1 MASVKLPLTRATTV
15 EFSIQNQHADI
26 DPGAT
31 TFLGQSIDGIWQ
43 RVQAQPSTYVFTREE
58 FAVFAIFNYYRG
70 VFSDNEIAQQAVQR
84 FWEHYGEKGIED
96 EEQASRA
103 GMSAECTYIKRKK
116 DERFVVPNYNVDE
129 SKEFHGN
136 TSTSTYFKLS
146 QDKFSEN
153 LKITLPKE
161 SQTEENRSMVS
172 LNSSFE
178 RQKEQTSQMGKVDQG
193 QLEFPE
199 NFCVDPSQFRMHV
212 SNGKEYSLINSI
224 KLYVEYLTGEV
235 WDWWP
240 LHPSLRQL
248 LEDEIRVLWHC
259 DSEHTHWT
267 VLSKN
272 GSTPLQEAL
281 KKIEIVQTA
290 PSKRKQSESISENG
304 SSTITNTSRS
314 SGSESS
320 IRRSSPA
327 TSESGSSDQPDDE
340 TGSRKDIDP
349 PGTSIMIDIVPPSD
363 LNGFV
368 LFGVHGSKRLQ
379 SACLRIAQID
389 VSVYKDDDSFFNEM
403 TVQYKKLRGFLRLVF
418 SIWVFHTCPQEIP
431 SAKNRDYM
439 YNANR
444 NPPILSTVFN
454 ANFYGCKKACIK
466 SRLDLFCFF
475 HECKGRSHCGRY
487 RVLDRLPKRRR
498 KWNIDRD
505 EERDEAWGLNAVF
518 AVSFYKSDRDSPV
531 GTAAPRSDHQ
541 AQADVT
547 SLTAPDLNL
556 THNLHVQHFV
566 QTQPWSG
573 SRISGSRTHGQRHPA
588 SQPELP
594 STIPE
599 SLRSKMF
606 GIDSQSEGDT
616 QPVSQSVYKEFASRR
631 TEQLAVREESD
642 NHEDT
647 NLQGADL
654 HSLHEGETG
663 HIDLLGAFEQ
673 PSLIDNEHA
682 DADHEENDRDP
693 LSQAMDV
700 RADLFPESKRF
711 KQPKTPATDGK
722 KRKRGVGMA
731 SQENATT
738 PGLPVNPFPGGI
750 GSMDGMM
757 GPSQL
762 FEATQALTSPLT
774 NIVPSDG
781 LSVRPSPDMHV
792 PQRPSTAGSLS
803 SPADASH
810 FHTVRAV
817 TEPQTTYVS
826 MKESQEAR
834 ERYLRSLKAAEV
846 LSPDELSDDDFG
858 SADTQLLR
866 RSKQRRIDT
875 EAKKQFAGLTARAD
889 PVIRGHGRVR
899 AGRTRYTPSR
909 FSTRQA
915 GRQASEPV
923 LISDDVPIED
933 TQGNVTEDETERE
946 EEAQAEDD
954 GGLDE
959 LAEENKE
966 NVEVPR
972 TISRIHHTT
981 SQAVTSQPTPS
992 HQNIRTAKRGSQ
1004 TSKVVHVENSSQNT
1018 RSQEPVK
1025 AIEGATQPDAI
1036 ADSQTSQG
1044 RAKPEQ
1050 NSKANGSRALSGPQ
1064 SSLDSRVLVP
1074 QSQSSQ
1080 ALQAMNLSEENKS
1093 SANLQSSPLLLKNGQ
1108 DITNFNRGL
1117 PQASIEPLQTEGP
1130 SGELPGSEPASRKTQ
1145 EPPLSSRPQSN
1156 TAQGHH
1162 LPMTA
1167 SVPAQSTIPET
1178 SPLSKPVH
1186 VQNQPTGGISN
1197 SMPSPRTT
1205 PKSASKA
1212 ASSHSVTEQSRPSTL
1227 FETAPEHLA
1236 DSPTKSHPQRLH
1248 KASQSRQ
1255 ATPVKTRLSRT
1266 ISEIAADPT
1275 PPGII
1280 GDVDLD
1286 INILTNEDVEFQN
1299 AISGSSFIAPARK
1312 RRRGNWGL
1320 ALQVAY
1326 QEPNKLPPAHLSPLS
1341 RSFTSEPPGSS
1352 AISPITP
1359 HPTSEAD
1366 RSGLVISKPV
1376 IMKQAPTKEDHT
1388 SEPKDAPIAKTVTT
1402 RATSL
1407 SNKAQLSSTP
1417 KVATKA
1423 QAVVARDVSVP
1434 IQQPALHTSASST
1447 DPDPANGR
1455 PVIASNRVFAHFNGS
1470 NPAYYPATCLEMIGG
1485 DDLRYRVRFEDGTVD
1500 VIGGYGIK
1508 RLELR
1513 PGDVVKVDLPGARK
1527 LNYVVEGVQDQ
1538 HVSTI
1543 VRDPATP
1550 SRRGRSAPTND
1561 SAFPETDVHGNA
1573 SVLISPKQRL
1583 SMDGEQPQSSQIAV
1597 PLTLIYLTQ
1606 TMWTAFKDRQYT
1618 HPFNKSQISTGLQTP
1633 SERPST
1639 PSTPSSRTR
1648 RVKSSGLVQARS
1660 TAIGNA
1666 LGGGIFRNMAFAITN
1681 IDRADENDRIK
1692 NHITSNGGHI
1702 LSTGLDELF
1711 YIPVLPRTTSP
1722 ADPNAD
1728 ASFHLAQAA
1737 KDVGFT
1743 CLIAD
1748 KHCRT
1753 AKFIQA
1759 LSLGIPCLSTRWITN
1774 CVAKQRVLSWEPYL
1788 LPSGESAFL
1797 GGAVRSRVL
1806 QPFDAESAKLCYI
1819 VENRPKLLS
1828 GASVLII
1835 MEKGQEKSMQQHP
1848 LITYALGATKIS
1860 RAISEASA
1868 AKAVADAQALGEP
1881 WDWIFSYDK
1890 EQEVEEK
1897 LFGGSGTGKKRK
1909 RGRESEYGPPGKK
1922 GKTRVV
1928 GNEFVIQSLILG
1940 MLIEE

>member
-1 MASVKLPLTRATTV
+1 METQL
-15 EFSIQNQHADI
+15 D
-26 DPGAT
+26 
-31 TFLGQSIDGIWQ
+31 SIDISQ
-43 RVQAQPSTYVFTREE
+43 LKA
-58 FAVFAIFNYYRG
+58 FALGLNHDQVSNPLHIMP
-70 VFSDNEIAQQAVQR
+70 V
-84 FWEHYGEKGIED
+84 
-96 EEQASRA
+96 A
-103 GMSAECTYIKRKK
+103 GMQA
-116 DERFVVPNYNVDE
+116 
-129 SKEFHGN
+129 
-136 TSTSTYFKLS
+136 KLTPS
-146 QDKFSEN
+146 
-153 LKITLPKE
+153 
-161 SQTEENRSMVS
+161 S
-172 LNSSFE
+172 L
-178 RQKEQTSQMGKVDQG
+178 Q
-193 QLEFPE
+193 
-199 NFCVDPSQFRMHV
+199 
-212 SNGKEYSLINSI
+212 
-224 KLYVEYLTGEV
+224 
-235 WDWWP
+235 
-240 LHPSLRQL
+240 
-248 LEDEIRVLWHC
+248 
-259 DSEHTHWT
+259 
-267 VLSKN
+267 
-272 GSTPLQEAL
+272 
-281 KKIEIVQTA
+281 
-290 PSKRKQSESISENG
+290 
-304 SSTITNTSRS
+304 
-314 SGSESS
+314 
-320 IRRSSPA
+320 
-327 TSESGSSDQPDDE
+327 
-340 TGSRKDIDP
+340 
-349 PGTSIMIDIVPPSD
+349 
-363 LNGFV
+363 
-368 LFGVHGSKRLQ
+368 
-379 SACLRIAQID
+379 
-389 VSVYKDDDSFFNEM
+389 
-403 TVQYKKLRGFLRLVF
+403 
-418 SIWVFHTCPQEIP
+418 
-431 SAKNRDYM
+431 
-439 YNANR
+439 
-444 NPPILSTVFN
+444 
-454 ANFYGCKKACIK
+454 
-466 SRLDLFCFF
+466 
-475 HECKGRSHCGRY
+475 
-487 RVLDRLPKRRR
+487 
-498 KWNIDRD
+498 
-505 EERDEAWGLNAVF
+505 
-518 AVSFYKSDRDSPV
+518 SDRDSPV
-531 GTAAPRSDHQ
+531 GTAAPRSVHH

-556 THNLHVQHFV
+556 THNLPPQHLI

-631 TEQLAVREESD
+631 TDQLAVREESE
-642 NHEDT
+642 NYEDT
-647 NLQGADL
+647 NRQEGADL
-654 HSLHEGETG
+654 HGLHEGETG

-673 PSLIDNEHA
+673 PSLTDNEHA
-682 DADHEENDRDP
+682 DADHEENDIDP

-711 KQPKTPATDGK
+711 KQPKTPATNGK

-738 PGLPVNPFPGGI
+738 PGLPVNPFAGGI

-781 LSVRPSPDMHV
+781 LSERPSPDIHV
-792 PQRPSTAGSLS
+792 LQRPSTAGSLS
-803 SPADASH
+803 SPTDASH
-810 FHTVRAV
+810 FRTVRAV

-909 FSTRQA
+909 YSTRQA

-923 LISDDVPIED
+923 LISDDVPVED

-954 GGLDE
+954 GDLDE

-972 TISRIHHTT
+972 TISRVHHTT

-992 HQNIRTAKRGSQ
+992 HRNIRTAKRGSQ
-1004 TSKVVHVENSSQNT
+1004 RSRVVHVENSSQNT

-1025 AIEGATQPDAI
+1025 AIEGASQLDAI
-1036 ADSQTSQG
+1036 ADSQTFQG

-1050 NSKANGSRALSGPQ
+1050 NSKVNESRPFSGPQ
-1064 SSLDSRVLVP
+1064 SSLDPRVLVP

-1080 ALQAMNLSEENKS
+1080 ALQATGLSEENKS
-1093 SANLQSSPLLLKNGQ
+1093 TGNLQSSPLLLKIGQ
-1108 DITNFNRGL
+1108 HITSSSQGL
-1117 PQASIEPLQTEGP
+1117 PQAYIEPLQTEGP
-1130 SGELPGSEPASRKTQ
+1130 SGELSGSEPLSRKMQ
-1145 EPPLSSRPQSN
+1145 EPPSSSGPQSN
-1156 TAQGHH
+1156 PAEGHH

-1167 SVPAQSTIPET
+1167 SVLAQRIPET
-1178 SPLSKPVH
+1178 SPSSKPVH
-1186 VQNQPTGGISN
+1186 IQNQSTGGISN

-1236 DSPTKSHPQRLH
+1236 DSPTKSNPQRLH
-1248 KASQSRQ
+1248 KALQSRQ

-1275 PPGII
+1275 PPDII

-1286 INILTNEDVEFQN
+1286 INILTNEDVEFQD
-1299 AISGSSFIAPARK
+1299 AISGFSSIAPARK

-1326 QEPNKLPPAHLSPLS
+1326 QEPNKLPPAHRSPLS
-1341 RSFTSEPPGSS
+1341 RSFNSEPPGSS

-1359 HPTSEAD
+1359 HSTSEAE
-1366 RSGLVISKPV
+1366 RSGLVISKSV
-1376 IMKQAPTKEDHT
+1376 VTKQAPTKEDHT
-1388 SEPKDAPIAKTVTT
+1388 SEPKDAPIAETVTTT
-1402 RATSL
+1402 RATSV
-1407 SNKAQLSSTP
+1407 SNKAQLSATP
-1417 KVATKA
+1417 KIATKA
-1423 QAVVARDVSVP
+1423 QAVAARDVSVP

-1447 DPDPANGR
+1447 DPRPANGR

-1513 PGDVVKVDLPGARK
+1513 SGDVVKVDLPGARK

-1538 HVSTI
+1538 HVSTVI
-1543 VRDPATP
+1543 RDPATP

-1573 SVLISPKQRL
+1573 TVLISPKQRL
-1583 SMDGEQPQSSQIAV
+1583 SVDGEQPESSQIAV

-1618 HPFNKSQISTGLQTP
+1618 HPLNKSQTLTGLQTP

-1660 TAIGNA
+1660 MAIGNA
-1666 LGGGIFRNMAFAITN
+1666 SGGGIFRNMAFAITN

-1692 NHITSNGGHI
+1692 NHITSNGGHM

-1728 ASFHLAQAA
+1728 TSFRLAQAA

-1774 CVAKQRVLSWEPYL
+1774 CVAKQRVLPWEPYL

-1806 QPFDAESAKLCYI
+1806 QPFDAESATLCHI
-1819 VENRPKLLS
+1819 VENRPKMLS

-1848 LITYALGATKIS
+1848 LITHALGASKIS
-1860 RAISEASA
+1860 RAISDASA

-1897 LFGGSGTGKKRK
+1897 LFGGNGTGKKRK